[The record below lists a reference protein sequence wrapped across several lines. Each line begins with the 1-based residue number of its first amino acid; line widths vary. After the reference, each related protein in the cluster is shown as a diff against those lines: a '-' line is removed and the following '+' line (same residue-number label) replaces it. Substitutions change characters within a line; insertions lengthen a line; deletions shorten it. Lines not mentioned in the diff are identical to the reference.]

1 MRTREIDRIKKKL
14 LELREEII
22 DEIQHFETN
31 QRDSAKDSAGEVSSF
46 TTHPADM
53 GSVTQ
58 EREKAFI
65 LADHE
70 RRTLAQIDEALE
82 RIDNGTYGD
91 CDECGKKINIKRL
104 ASLPYAKLCLEC
116 KEIEEREAIS

>member
-14 LELREEII
+14 ATLRNEII
-22 DEIQHFETN
+22 EEIQHFENN
-31 QRDSAKDSAGEVSSF
+31 QRGSAKDSAGEVSSF

-65 LADHE
+65 LAEHE
-70 RRTLAQIDEALE
+70 RKTLAKIDEALE
-82 RIDNGTYGD
+82 RIKTGEYGT
-91 CDECGKKINIKRL
+91 CAECKKKINIKRL
-104 ASLPYAKLCLEC
+104 SMLPYVKLCIEC
-116 KEIEEREAIS
+116 KEKQEQL

>member
-1 MRTREIDRIKKKL
+1 M
-14 LELREEII
+14 
-22 DEIQHFETN
+22 
-31 QRDSAKDSAGEVSSF
+31 
-46 TTHPADM
+46 
-53 GSVTQ
+53 TQ

>member
-14 LELREEII
+14 MALRDEIIEEI
-22 DEIQHFETN
+22 QYFETN
-31 QRDSAKDSAGEVSSF
+31 QRGSAKDSAGEVSSF

-70 RRTLAQIDEALE
+70 RKTLSLIDDALQ
-82 RIDNGTYGD
+82 RIESGDYGL
-91 CDECGKKINIKRL
+91 CDECGKRINIKRL
-104 ASLPYAKLCLEC
+104 AMLPYAKICLEC
-116 KEIEEREAIS
+116 KEMEEKSSS